1 MISIWSAL
9 IVALPVLFYQLYAFV
24 VPAFSE
30 ESQRHI
36 WPMLVVV
43 PLLFVGGVVFAYFLM
58 LPVSTNFLLS
68 FDADQYQVEVR
79 AKDYYGVRRHA
90 AWAASASIFEMP
102 AAVWML
108 TKVGVL
114 SSRLLRRNRRYAIFV
129 LAVVAAALPGGDPIS
144 MMLCMIPL
152 LLLYEASILVARG
165 VESGRAEP
173 RGGRRQRHV
182 GRMLTGP
189 RGGLGRPGR
198 RATPA

>member
-1 MISIWSAL
+1 
-9 IVALPVLFYQLYAFV
+9 VALPVLFYQLYAFV

-36 WPMLVVV
+36 WPMLVIV

-79 AKDYYGVRRHA
+79 AKDYYGYAVMLMGGVGL
-90 AWAASASIFEMP
+90 IFEMP

-152 LLLYEASILVARG
+152 LLLYEASIIVARG
-165 VESGRAEP
+165 VEK
-173 RGGRRQRHV
+173 GRRERAMADAV
-182 GRMLTGP
+182 GDT
-189 RGGLGRPGR
+189 
-198 RATPA
+198 